1 MVMFTWQELDSGLT
15 WATIKSYN
23 IAIAWSV
30 SVYIRFNQL
39 QWIMVQTNQGMMET
53 LRGIPRH
60 IRIWGKFWAMKY
72 GDMRSEWQGPTGE
85 WSKALFFYGD
95 SA

>member
-39 QWIMVQTNQGMMET
+39 
-53 LRGIPRH
+53 
-60 IRIWGKFWAMKY
+60 
-72 GDMRSEWQGPTGE
+72 
-85 WSKALFFYGD
+85 
-95 SA
+95 